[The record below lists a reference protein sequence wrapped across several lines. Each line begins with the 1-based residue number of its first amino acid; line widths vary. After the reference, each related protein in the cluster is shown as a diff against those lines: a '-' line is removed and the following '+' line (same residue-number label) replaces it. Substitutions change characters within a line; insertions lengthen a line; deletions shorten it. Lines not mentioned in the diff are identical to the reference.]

1 MTSKSH
7 GVAVAEVR
15 DLHGRSYR
23 VGERPQ
29 DIMGRSRAWMLWLPA
44 AAMAAISVLQYGY
57 SVAATALQPTGAA
70 AFWVLALWVMC
81 QAGAAALT
89 AALRHH
95 SAVAPSRAMLAG
107 ALLCATG
114 PLTLAY
120 TDSFALAVLG
130 YSVLC
135 GSGAGACVAANK
147 FRGIRAA
154 TCHDCFSAHQAV
166 EDDDVNVL
174 CLGSRVIGP
183 ELAVE
188 LLRAY
193 MNARF
198 SGAERHRRRLSK
210 VAKFEEQF
218 GRPT

>member
-1 MTSKSH
+1 MQIAVAADHAGFFLKGRVIDELRKLGHEALDLGTHSPDP
-7 GVAVAEVR
+7 VDYPDYARAVAE
-15 DLHGRSYR
+15 
-23 VGERPQ
+23 
-29 DIMGRSRAWMLWLPA
+29 
-44 AAMAAISVLQYGY
+44 
-57 SVAATALQPTGAA
+57 
-70 AFWVLALWVMC
+70 
-81 QAGAAALT
+81 
-89 AALRHH
+89 
-95 SAVAPSRAMLAG
+95 
-107 ALLCATG
+107 
-114 PLTLAY
+114 
-120 TDSFALAVLG
+120 AVLG
-130 YSVLC
+130 GRAERAILLC